1 MIHSKSSSKREV
13 NSDTGLLQEIRKT
26 ANLKK
31 SKFTFNGNRK
41 KEDQTSEKLV
51 KGNTKNQR
59 GSKGNRELKKEK
71 EKTQWDYIAL

>member
-31 SKFTFNGNRK
+31 NLNLHLMEIEK
-41 KEDQTSEKLV
+41 KK
-51 KGNTKNQR
+51 TKQAK
-59 GSKGNRELKKEK
+59 S
-71 EKTQWDYIAL
+71 

>member
-1 MIHSKSSSKREV
+1 MVHSKSSSKREV

-41 KEDQTSEKLV
+41 KEDHTSEKLV
-51 KGNTKNQR
+51 KGRK
-59 GSKGNRELKKEK
+59 
-71 EKTQWDYIAL
+71 